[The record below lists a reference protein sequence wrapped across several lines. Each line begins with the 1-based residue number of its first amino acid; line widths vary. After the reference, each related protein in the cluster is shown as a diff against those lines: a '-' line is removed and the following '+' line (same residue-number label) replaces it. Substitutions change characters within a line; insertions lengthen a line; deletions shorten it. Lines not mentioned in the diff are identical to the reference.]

1 MGNVFVC
8 SDWHFMHDRQFIWS
22 ARGFNNVH
30 EMNEAIIKRHNAVV
44 KPDDDVYVL
53 GDLALGGSEQEI
65 LESAQRL
72 IEQINGRIHII
83 LGNHDS
89 PKRIEMYKKCINV
102 VEVTYATMLKYR
114 GYHFFLTYYPC
125 MTANLEKET
134 LKQCIISISGH
145 THSTNPFYND
155 IPFMYN
161 CAMDAH
167 NCTPVL
173 LDDAIEEMKAKVKE
187 CKEEL

>member
-1 MGNVFVC
+1 MSNIFVC
-8 SDWHFMHDRQFIWS
+8 SDWHFMHDRQFIWGV
-22 ARGFNNVH
+22 RGFDNIH
-30 EMNEAIIKRHNAVV
+30 EMNETIIKRHNAVV
-44 KPDDDVYVL
+44 KSDDEVYVL
-53 GDLALGGSEQEI
+53 GDLALGGSGEEA
-65 LESAQRL
+65 LESTQRL
-72 IEQINGRIHII
+72 IEQMNGRIHII

-114 GYHFFLTYYPC
+114 GYHFFLTHYPC

-145 THSTNPFYND
+145 THSINPFYND